1 MSPPSILSAAV
12 DLVQRPAGDRVPGL
26 VSDGRPKIVGI
37 LNVTPDSFY
46 DGGRHHGLAE
56 AVKQAEQMAAEGAA
70 IIDVGG
76 QSTRPGHTEVTAGE
90 EMARVVPVIAAL
102 AARLRIP
109 LSIDT
114 DKPAVARAAL
124 DAGAALI
131 NDVRGFHGDP
141 ELAAIAARH
150 GCGVILMHQEAM
162 FQLSPEGA
170 MERVGA
176 FLGAA
181 LERALVAGVP
191 RGRVILDPGIGF
203 AKTHAQ
209 NLEIL
214 SRLGE
219 LRRLGCPLLLGAS
232 RKSVIGRVL
241 DLPPDD
247 RLEGTLATTAL
258 AVWHGVEYLRVHDV
272 RANLRAALMAQA
284 VRDAAPLPS

>member
-1 MSPPSILSAAV
+1 MPPPFTSPVAV
-12 DLVQRPAGDRVPGL
+12 ELAPRPAGDRVQGL
-26 VSDGRPKIVGI
+26 GPEGRPKIVGI

-46 DGGRHHGLAE
+46 DGGRHQGIAA
-56 AVKQAEQMAAEGAA
+56 AVRQAEQMVADGAA

-76 QSTRPGHTEVTAGE
+76 QSTRPGHTEISAE
-90 EMARVVPVIAAL
+90 EEIARVVPVITAL
-102 AARLRIP
+102 ATRLRLP

-124 DAGAALI
+124 AAGAALI

-150 GCGVILMHQEAM
+150 GCGVVLMHQEES
-162 FQLSPEGA
+162 FQLSAERT
-170 MERVGA
+170 MERVA
-176 FLGAA
+176 EFLGRA
-181 LERALVAGVP
+181 LERALAAGVP

-203 AKTHAQ
+203 AKTPTQ

-214 SRLGE
+214 ARLGE
-219 LRRLGCPLLLGAS
+219 LRRLGCPLLLGVS

-241 DLPPDD
+241 DLPPEE
-247 RLEGTLATTAL
+247 RLDGTLATTAI

-272 RANLRAALMAQA
+272 RANLRAALMAKA
-284 VRDAAPLPS
+284 IRDARPEPS